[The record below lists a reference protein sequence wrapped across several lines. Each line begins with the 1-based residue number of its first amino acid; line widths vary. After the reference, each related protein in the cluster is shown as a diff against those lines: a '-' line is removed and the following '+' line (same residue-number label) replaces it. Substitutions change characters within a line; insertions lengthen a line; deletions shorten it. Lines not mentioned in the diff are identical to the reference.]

1 MGISLHR
8 LFSRKPA
15 FSRSAARYSCQLSA
29 TLIVI
34 DRMVSFEGRVTDFS
48 RGGAL
53 FRPRLVYLMDRRDV
67 PVCLTVGDIEIFG
80 RIANTSPAG
89 FGIRFDE
96 PLEESEVATM
106 LESAPDTTIS
116 PFGKAGRA

>member
-15 FSRSAARYSCQLSA
+15 FSRSAARFACQLDA

-34 DRMVSFEGRVTDFS
+34 DRMINYEGRVTDFS
-48 RGGAL
+48 CGGAQ
-53 FRPRLVYLMDRRDV
+53 FRPKLAYLMARRDV
-67 PVCLTVGDIEIFG
+67 PICLTVGAEEIFG
-80 RIANTSPAG
+80 RIVNTTPAG

-96 PLEESEVATM
+96 AIDEEMLTELVGDSAVASGVT
-106 LESAPDTTIS
+106 
-116 PFGKAGRA
+116 KAA